1 MALTHVIHPGDSVNL
16 SKIDPA
22 DDSGLDREKTE
33 QRCVELGNELTDL
46 QELLYAAG
54 KHGLLI
60 VLQGRDTAGKDGT
73 IRHLL
78 KYMNAQGS
86 AIAPFKVPTL
96 KELAHDFLWRVH
108 QVTPGRGETVI
119 FNRSHYED
127 VLVVRVH
134 DLAPKDVW
142 KARYDHINNF
152 EQLLV
157 DSNVIVVKFM
167 LHISKDE
174 QGHRLVEREQDV
186 EKAWKLSVGDWKERE
201 LWDQYTEAYEDALD
215 KCSNPCP
222 WHVVPADKKWFR
234 NLAVTE
240 TLVET
245 LRPFKQGWKD
255 HLGEIGA
262 KAKAELE
269 LYRNPPAS

>member
-1 MALTHVIHPGDSVNL
+1 MHPGDSVNL

-22 DDSGLDREKTE
+22 DDCGLDREKAE

-86 AIAPFKVPTL
+86 AIAPFKVPTP

-134 DLAPKDVW
+134 DLAPNDVW
-142 KARYDHINNF
+142 KARYDHINKF

-157 DSNVIVVKFM
+157 DSNIIVVKFM

-174 QGHRLVEREQDV
+174 QEQRLIEREQDA
-186 EKAWKLSVGDWKERE
+186 EKAWKLSVGDWRERE
-201 LWDQYTEAYEDALD
+201 LWDQYTEAYEDALE
-215 KCSNPCP
+215 KCNKPCP

-245 LRPFKQGWKD
+245 LRPYKQGWKD
-255 HLGEIGA
+255 HLAEIGV